1 MGPGTLEELLK
12 DFSFPTDPSLLVGLE
27 TRDDAGIY
35 QLDDDT
41 AIIQTLD
48 FFTPMV
54 DDPYVF
60 GQIAATNAIN
70 DIYAMG
76 GKPLLAMNI
85 VCYPDC
91 GDLKL
96 LKQIIAGGL
105 DKIKEAGA
113 LLVGG
118 HTIDDNEPKYGLAVS
133 GLIHPKKIILNSGSQ
148 AGDILL
154 LTKPL
159 GNGVIATSIKAELA
173 SEEAYQEAVRWMS
186 MLNKDA
192 CAVMQRI
199 GVNGATD
206 VTGFG
211 FLGHLYELSA
221 ASDVA
226 VEVFAEQIPFM
237 TGTLEYAQMGL
248 VPGGA
253 YKNRDYLACKVQFAQ
268 DVDPDI
274 KDLLFSPE
282 TAGGL
287 LISVSK
293 DKVEQLI
300 EGLSQEGCFYSIVG
314 QVLQKGFRPIKVIS
328 FGGQL

>member
-1 MGPGTLEELLK
+1 MGPGTLEEILK
-12 DFSFPTDPSLLVGLE
+12 DFIFPTDRHLLVGLD
-27 TRDDAGIY
+27 TRDDAAVYKIN
-35 QLDDDT
+35 DET

-54 DDPYVF
+54 DDPFVF

-91 GDLKL
+91 GELEL
-96 LKQIIAGGL
+96 LKQILAGGL
-105 DKIKEAGA
+105 DKVKEAGA

-118 HTIDDNEPKYGLAVS
+118 HTIDDNEPKYGLSVC
-133 GLIHPKKIILNSGSQ
+133 GLIHPDRIITNSGAQ

-159 GNGVIATSIKAELA
+159 GNGVISTAIKAELA
-173 SEEAYQEAVRWMS
+173 SEKAYQEATGWMT
-186 MLNKDA
+186 MLNNKA
-192 CAVMQRI
+192 CTAIQRI
-199 GVNGATD
+199 GVNAATD
-206 VTGFG
+206 ITGFS
-211 FLGHLYELSA
+211 FLGHLFELAEASNVA
-221 ASDVA
+221 A
-226 VEVFAEQIPFM
+226 EIFAGQVPFM
-237 TGTLEYAQMGL
+237 EGTLEYASMGL

-253 YKNRDYLACKVQFAQ
+253 YKNREYLSGKIVFAPE
-268 DVDPDI
+268 VDPNT

-287 LISVSK
+287 LISVDRSK
-293 DKVEQLI
+293 AGQLM
-300 EGLSQEGCFYSIVG
+300 EALRQEGCFFSPVG
-314 QVLQKGFRPIKVIS
+314 QIREKGFQPIRVVN
-328 FGGQL
+328 GVA

>member
-12 DFSFPTDPSLLVGLE
+12 DFIFPADKRLLVGLD
-27 TRDDAGIY
+27 TRDDAAVYKINEE
-35 QLDDDT
+35 T

-70 DIYAMG
+70 DVYCMG
-76 GKPLLAMNI
+76 GTPLLALNI

-91 GDLKL
+91 GELEALKL
-96 LKQIIAGGL
+96 ILAGGL
-105 DKIKEAGA
+105 DKVKEAGA

-118 HTIDDNEPKYGLAVS
+118 HTVDDNEPKYGLSVC
-133 GLIHPKKIILNSGSQ
+133 GLVHPDKIITNSGAR

-159 GNGVIATSIKAELA
+159 GNGVIATAIKAQLA
-173 SEEAYQEAVRWMS
+173 SEKAYQEAVDWMS
-186 MLNKDA
+186 GLNNKA
-192 CAVMQRI
+192 CTAMQKI
-199 GVNGATD
+199 GVNAATD

-211 FLGHLYELSA
+211 FLGHLFEIA
-221 ASDVA
+221 EASDVA
-226 VEVFAEQIPFM
+226 AEIFAEQVPFM
-237 TGTLEYAQMGL
+237 EGTLEYASMGL

-253 YKNRDYLACKVQFAQ
+253 YKNREYLSGKVDFAPE
-268 DVDPDI
+268 VDPHRR
-274 KDLLFSPE
+274 DLLFSPE

-287 LISVSK
+287 LISVNR
-293 DKVEQLI
+293 DKAAQLM
-300 EGLSQEGCFYSIVG
+300 EALQQEGCFYSQVG
-314 QVLQKGFRPIKVIS
+314 QIKQKGFQPIRV
-328 FGGQL
+328 LNV